1 MKRFVVILLIGF
13 FLSGCAPIEHTTTIE
28 QRIGQPYI
36 AGVGD
41 VVIRIEKKETSKTLL
56 EGPAFLAGKRTKVF
70 LNCDLQA
77 LKGME
82 KWFSIEKTFVL

>member
-1 MKRFVVILLIGF
+1 
-13 FLSGCAPIEHTTTIE
+13 
-28 QRIGQPYI
+28 
-36 AGVGD
+36 
-41 VVIRIEKKETSKTLL
+41 VIRIEKKETSKTLL